1 MGVGGRVQADGDR
14 GSLMLRYLTI
24 PKFAAESGYTE
35 DAIRAKIKQG
45 VWLEGIVWKK
55 APDGRVL
62 IDIEGYLVWV
72 EGKQV
77 SVLQQS
83 AA

>member
-1 MGVGGRVQADGDR
+1 M
-14 GSLMLRYLTI
+14 MRYLTI
-24 PKFAAESGYTE
+24 GKFAEESGYSE
-35 DAIRAKIKQG
+35 DAVRAKIKTG
-45 VWLEGIVWKK
+45 VWLEDIVWKK

-62 IDIEGYLVWV
+62 IDTEGYGKWV

-77 SVLQQS
+77 FELQRS

>member
-1 MGVGGRVQADGDR
+1 MV
-14 GSLMLRYLTI
+14 RYLTI
-24 PKFAAESGYTE
+24 GKFAEESGYSE
-35 DAIRAKIKQG
+35 DAVRAKIKTG

-62 IDIEGYLVWV
+62 IDTEGYGIWV

-77 SVLQQS
+77 CALQRS

>member
-1 MGVGGRVQADGDR
+1 M
-14 GSLMLRYLTI
+14 RYLTI
-24 PKFAAESGYTE
+24 GKFAEQSGYTE
-35 DAIRAKIKQG
+35 DAIRAKIKTG

-62 IDIEGYLVWV
+62 IDTEGYGTWV
-72 EGKQV
+72 EGRQV
-77 SVLQQS
+77 SALQRS

>member
-1 MGVGGRVQADGDR
+1 
-14 GSLMLRYLTI
+14 MLRYLTI
-24 PKFAAESGYTE
+24 AKFSGESGYSE
-35 DAIRAKIKQG
+35 DAIRAKIKNG

-62 IDIEGYLVWV
+62 IDTEGYGKWV

-77 SVLQQS
+77 SELQQQ